1 MLFSPPQRL
10 SPHNSLRTQDDL
22 RLTPIQWNPLSI
34 LVRRTRRPTITTTV
48 IATVIATT
56 LISIP
61 HDLDRLNGGPIT
73 TIPQR
78 IARGIALVH
87 LLTVP
92 HLDKTR
98 VSDTAMIGDCKTLF
112 GTHLEPTINSGLSSP
127 RREIPQMSLRLMIS
141 KKIVLLVLFPLKRG
155 VVIFLIDL
163 RPLFIIILLP
173 NHQLDILRRV
183 VNGSVPLAL

>member
-10 SPHNSLRTQDDL
+10 SPQNSLRTQDDL

-34 LVRRTRRPTITTTV
+34 LVHRTRRPNITT
-48 IATVIATT
+48 TVIATT

-92 HLDKTR
+92 HLDKIQ
-98 VSDTAMIGDCKTLF
+98 VSDTAMTGVYTKLF
-112 GTHLEPTINSGLSSP
+112 RHSPGTDD
-127 RREIPQMSLRLMIS
+127 
-141 KKIVLLVLFPLKRG
+141 K
-155 VVIFLIDL
+155 L
-163 RPLFIIILLP
+163 RPQQASQRDTADEPSSDDKQENSSACLVPPQKGGSSFPHRPQPAVHHHPSAQLP
-173 NHQLDILRRV
+173 T
-183 VNGSVPLAL
+183 